1 MYMCIYIYIKTYTY
15 NERESEIQGSQLEIP
30 QSLEMMNHLW
40 ETLVSQALVSETTKK
55 ILMKDI
61 HTYTL

>member
-1 MYMCIYIYIKTYTY
+1 M
-15 NERESEIQGSQLEIP
+15 RESEIQGSQLEIP

-40 ETLVSQALVSETTKK
+40 ETLVSQALVSETKNK